1 MFLKRIEL
9 QGFKSFADKT
19 VITFDSDV
27 IGIVG
32 PNGCGKSNINDAIRW
47 VLGEQSVKSLRG
59 TSMSDVIFSGS
70 DTRKAVNMAEV
81 TLVFDNTLH
90 FLHVDYEEVEI
101 TRRLHRSTGE
111 GEYFLNRTPCRL
123 KDIQN
128 LIMDTG
134 LGRDSLSIISQGTIS
149 SFAESKPEERR
160 GLFEEAAGVAKYKKR
175 KIESLG
181 KLNRTQENLDRLEDI
196 IMELERQ
203 VAPLKRQAKKAETY
217 IEKKQEL
224 EAIEISV
231 LVDEIEHLNE
241 QIEEGK
247 KKAFDLQSKKA
258 LHETTIA
265 VSESKNLE
273 LKQEMS
279 VLDREVNQ
287 LQDEFMKIMSEIQ
300 ALDARKTEIDEK
312 RKYAMASANAEIR
325 AKELKVM
332 IEEAQYEF
340 NDRSSRLNELN
351 VDLKLNQDKTEK
363 LSNDANQCS
372 IMLNEQSSYL
382 NNLINRRSVLE
393 NLVKQPFNH
402 QQGVKAILEVKDSLN
417 GVLGVVSQILKP
429 HDDYEN
435 AVSNA
440 IGGALYHI
448 VTEDEMS
455 ARHAITYLKKNA
467 SGRATFLPITVL
479 KPRSIFK
486 EHEIIAKNSVGYL
499 GTASEFVDCE
509 DTFTV
514 VRDSLMGNVLVC
526 DNLIN
531 ANELART
538 LKYNYKIVTLDG
550 DVVHKGGSMS
560 GGKVKD
566 SYSPMSLQ
574 KELDQIHD
582 KIDKQQVKVN
592 KLRDDRSSLASR
604 SEALQAAV
612 MQLRIDIAQLQPVVD
627 AKKAKVD
634 RLKAEYEELRPG
646 EFNDEEAVSEDNL
659 VAQLSNAY
667 SKRDAITSQ
676 LKIKRDRRSKAGS
689 EVERNDVSIRNLR
702 RECNALLADER
713 EYELNSV
720 KAETMLDNALNR
732 LSSSYEMT
740 FEYAQTQKLDTD
752 IEEARKRVQILRQ
765 EINAL
770 GNVNLDAP
778 AQYEEVSGRFE
789 FLTKQKA
796 DLIAA
801 KDKILEAI
809 DEMDQVMIKQFKEMF
824 DKINAELNDVFRTL
838 FGGGRA
844 SLVLVDPNDIL
855 NTGID
860 IDVQP
865 PGKNVQN
872 IKLFSGGEKSLIAIC
887 VLFAILKAR
896 TMPLCIFDEVEA
908 ALDQANVER
917 FAKYISHF
925 RGESQFIVV
934 THRPGTMAQCDALY
948 GVTMK
953 QNGVSSLLKVQLQ
966 EAMQYVDKKEVS
978 A

>member
-149 SFAESKPEERR
+149 SFAESKPEDRR

-325 AKELKVM
+325 AKELKIM

-340 NDRSSRLNELN
+340 HDRSSRLNELN
-351 VDLKLNQDKTEK
+351 VDLKLNQEKAEK
-363 LSNDANQCS
+363 LSNDASQCGV
-372 IMLNEQSSYL
+372 MLNEQSSYL

-429 HDDYEN
+429 HDNYEN

-479 KPRSIFK
+479 KSRSIFK
-486 EHEIIAKNSVGYL
+486 EHEIIAQNSVGYL
-499 GTASEFVDCE
+499 GTANEFVDCE
-509 DTFTV
+509 ETFIV

-560 GGKVKD
+560 GGKVRD

-582 KIDKQQVKVN
+582 KIDKQQVKVD
-592 KLRDDRSSLASR
+592 KLRDERSSLASR

-646 EFNDEEAVSEDNL
+646 EFDDEEAVSEDTL
-659 VAQLSNAY
+659 VAQLSSAY

-713 EYELNSV
+713 EYELSSV

-765 EINAL
+765 EISAL

-778 AQYEEVSGRFE
+778 AQYEEVSGRFD

>member
-101 TRRLHRSTGE
+101 TRRLHRATGE

-149 SFAESKPEERR
+149 SFAESKPEDRR

-351 VDLKLNQDKTEK
+351 VDLKLNQEKAEK
-363 LSNDANQCS
+363 LSNDASQCS
-372 IMLNEQSSYL
+372 VMLNEQSSYL

-393 NLVKQPFNH
+393 NLVKQPYNH

-429 HDDYEN
+429 HDNYEN

-479 KPRSIFK
+479 KPRSVYK
-486 EHEIIAKNSVGYL
+486 EHEIIAQNSVGYL
-499 GTASEFVDCE
+499 GTANEFVDCE
-509 DTFTV
+509 ETFIV

-560 GGKVKD
+560 GGKVRD

-592 KLRDDRSSLASR
+592 KLRDDRSLLASR

-646 EFNDEEAVSEDNL
+646 EFDDDEAVSEDNL
-659 VAQLSNAY
+659 VAQLSSAY

-713 EYELNSV
+713 EYELSSV

-765 EINAL
+765 EISAL